1 MSREILPITYQVIY
15 KSTVRYQVKGKRL
28 EISWNVLLHVD
39 GSNTKELW
47 TFKNWNQP
55 PVEALG
61 TFPCK
66 SQFLVRKLGKQLY
79 MKWKE

>member
-1 MSREILPITYQVIY
+1 MSQKIPPITYKVIY
-15 KSTVRYQVKGKRL
+15 NGTVKYRVKGKHL
-28 EISWNVLLHVD
+28 EISGNVLLHVD

-61 TFPCK
+61 TFP
-66 SQFLVRKLGKQLY
+66 
-79 MKWKE
+79 